1 MVSAYNTPNTR
12 PNFILVSMAALF
24 GILILII
31 GYYIF
36 ALHNPKFRDS
46 VLDGK
51 KDSKTND
58 TNADNSNNGVAI
70 NNAGTGLETTSDG
83 HIPGVSTQIFQSK
96 EGNPDPQVF
105 NIKENIYNYD
115 DAQAACKV
123 FGSELA
129 TIDQLLD
136 AYGKGAD
143 WCNYGW
149 LKGGLAYYPTQQGT
163 YDKMQGN
170 DPSRKNDCGLV
181 GLNGGDFSDNPNIL
195 FGVNCFGVK
204 PGPREFEKI
213 KYNDMSDSERRIAT
227 KVAQMKKNM
236 NDMTILPFDDDK
248 WSS

>member
-36 ALHNPKFRDS
+36 ALHNPSFRDN

-51 KDSKTND
+51 KDDDNGVDDNKNDTNDEKDNLTTGHKTND
-58 TNADNSNNGVAI
+58 
-70 NNAGTGLETTSDG
+70 DG
-83 HIPGVSTQIFQSK
+83 HIPGVSTQIFKAKDVSP
-96 EGNPDPQVF
+96 ESQVY
-105 NIKENIYNYD
+105 NIGENIYNYE

-129 TIDQLLD
+129 SIDQLLD

-149 LKGGLAYYPTQQGT
+149 LKGGLAYYPTQEDT
-163 YDKMQGN
+163 YMKMQGN
-170 DPSRKNDCGLV
+170 DPSRQNDCGMV

-195 FGVNCFGVK
+195 FGVNCYGVK
-204 PGPREFEKI
+204 PAPREFEKV
-213 KYNDMSDSERRIAT
+213 KYTDMSDSERRTAI
-227 KVAQMKKNM
+227 KVERMRKNM
-236 NDMTILPFDDDK
+236 SNMRILPFNEDD
-248 WSS
+248 WSN